1 MASQLTS
8 RSSPLDPTKTFP
20 LYRFSG
26 SHRQIGRNYGEA
38 CGGLIEHHLNLALD
52 RLASRYGVTRG
63 DALKAVLS
71 YRPYVVRY
79 APFLDEEIQ
88 GVAEGSGISLAEAYL
103 LQLRA
108 ELYRYDFSHLANE
121 GDECTTFAVLAEA
134 TSNETAVIGQNA
146 DLPDLYSALGVVV
159 EIIAEDKPA
168 VLMLTPAGQVS
179 YIGINDQGFGVF
191 GNYLTCE
198 GWRVG
203 FPRYLLSRL
212 ALLHSSV
219 EDATAAVR
227 KLHRASSRNL
237 IMLDRHNRAVDLE
250 TTPTREAHL
259 KPENGLLA
267 HANHYAAPDLLAEER
282 ALEKHR
288 LNSQAR
294 LERIHN
300 LLEANRGRL
309 NASCMKM
316 ILRDRDSFP
325 YPLCRMPGDDSESD
339 TITFASVI
347 AEPSQ
352 GQFWAAVGP
361 PNEHEYKLYAFSSM
375 GQVG

>member
-1 MASQLTS
+1 MASQLTG
-8 RSSPLDPTKTFP
+8 RSSPSDPTRTFP

-38 CGGLIEHHLNLALD
+38 CGGLIKQHLNLALH
-52 RLASRYGVTRG
+52 RLVSRYGATHG
-63 DALKAVLS
+63 DALRAVLS

-88 GVAEGSGISLAEAYL
+88 GVAEGADISLAEAYL

-108 ELYRYDFSHLANE
+108 ELYRYDFSQHGDE

-134 TSNETAVIGQNA
+134 TSDGTAVIGQNA

-159 EIIAEDKPA
+159 EIVAEGKPA

-179 YIGINDQGFGVF
+179 YIGINNQGMGVF
-191 GNYLTCE
+191 GNYLTCD
-198 GWRVG
+198 GWRLG

-212 ALLHSSV
+212 ALLHKSV
-219 EDATAAVR
+219 EDATAAIHT
-227 KLHRASSRNL
+227 LYRASSRNL
-237 IMLDRHNRAVDLE
+237 IMLDRQNRAVDLE
-250 TTPTREAHL
+250 TTPTREVHL
-259 KPENGLLA
+259 EPENGLLA
-267 HANHYAAPDLLAEER
+267 HANHYVAPDLLAEER
-282 ALEKHR
+282 ALEKYR
-288 LNSQAR
+288 LNSQVR
-294 LERIHN
+294 LERIHE
-300 LLEANRGRL
+300 LLEAHRGRL

-325 YPLCRMPGDDSESD
+325 YPLCRMPGDDPESD
-339 TITFASVI
+339 AITFASVI
-347 AEPSQ
+347 AEPSR

-361 PNEHEYKLYAFSSM
+361 PNEYEYKLYAFSST
-375 GQVG
+375 GQGR